1 MYVYIYIY
9 ILCIHVNISIYAQK
23 HEACWT
29 CRSTLP
35 LLPTKKHGIRSRP
48 STSLWFATSF
58 LITFDLGLSI
68 FIGFFTICSWFICKR
83 ICNNTK
89 YVYNMHIIVIHIYLK
104 SYIDGI
110 HISHIYIFCIFLLQY
125 SGWIIKNATNLQPP
139 TSTRIFTFFLAA
151 HSQLR
156 SCLLGVDD
164 WRSLPANVVLSHSCH
179 LSKRWYHDTPPRH
192 PGCCGTYVSIYC
204 GTM

>member
-1 MYVYIYIY
+1 MYTCKYIN
-9 ILCIHVNISIYAQK
+9 LCTKTRGMLNLSFYTTVAADQK
-23 HEACWT
+23 T
-29 CRSTLP
+29 RYQIPSFNVP
-35 LLPTKKHGIRSRP
+35 MIRHLVSDNFWPWAIDFHR
-48 STSLWFATSF
+48 
-58 LITFDLGLSI
+58 
-68 FIGFFTICSWFICKR
+68 FFTICSWFICKR